1 MTGKGKILVIED
13 DPGVMMLMVSRLTQA
28 GCDVEAAWDAQ
39 TGMEKALAD
48 DFDLITLDVNLLGIS
63 DFEICRRL
71 RENPFFQTTIVFISN
86 RSSKHYVQNGL
97 ELGAVD
103 YIIKPF
109 DAQDFVSRILS
120 YVSDNVASG
129 LVEAIPESSMA

>member
-71 RENPFFQTTIVFISN
+71 RENPFFQTPIVFISN

-120 YVSDNVASG
+120 HVSDNNDSG

>member
-63 DFEICRRL
+63 DFEIFRRL
-71 RENPFFQTTIVFISN
+71 RENPFFQTPIVFISN

-120 YVSDNVASG
+120 HVSDNDDSG

>member
-71 RENPFFQTTIVFISN
+71 RENPFFQTPIVFISN

>member
-1 MTGKGKILVIED
+1 
-13 DPGVMMLMVSRLTQA
+13 MMLMVSRLTQA

-71 RENPFFQTTIVFISN
+71 RENPFFQTPIVFISN

>member
-71 RENPFFQTTIVFISN
+71 RENPFFQTPIVFISN

-120 YVSDNVASG
+120 HVSDNDDSG

>member
-71 RENPFFQTTIVFISN
+71 RENPFFQTPIVFISN

-120 YVSDNVASG
+120 HVSDNDDSG
-129 LVEAIPESSMA
+129 LVEAIPESSIA

>member
-1 MTGKGKILVIED
+1 MIED

-71 RENPFFQTTIVFISN
+71 RENPFFQTPIVFISN